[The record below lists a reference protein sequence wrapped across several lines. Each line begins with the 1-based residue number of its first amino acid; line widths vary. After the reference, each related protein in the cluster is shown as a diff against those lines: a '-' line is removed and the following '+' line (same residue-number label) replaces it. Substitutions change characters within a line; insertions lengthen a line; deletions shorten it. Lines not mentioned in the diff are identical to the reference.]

1 MLMGNQKEHYT
12 QITQRCESQINIK
25 SSKFI
30 AIAQPV
36 YNEKEAKLK
45 VKYIKETYVDA
56 GHHCYAYAINTNP
69 TIYKW
74 SDDGEPNN
82 TAGRPILRQLLAFD
96 LTNTLVVVVR
106 YFGGKLLGVQGL
118 IEAYGT
124 AAKQSLELCPT
135 ETKQV
140 TLLFT
145 ISFEFEHEGIAWQ
158 LCNKSAA
165 FIQQTYYNEKKGF
178 IDISIP
184 INQKEAFLTI
194 AASFHVLTLEMH

>member
-1 MLMGNQKEHYT
+1 MGNQKEFYK
-12 QITQRCESQINIK
+12 QITQSYESQINIK
-25 SSKFI
+25 NSKFI
-30 AIAQPV
+30 AIALPV
-36 YNEKEAKLK
+36 FNEKEAKLK
-45 VKYIKETYVDA
+45 VKKIKETYIDA

-106 YFGGKLLGVQGL
+106 YFGGKLLGVPGL

-124 AAKQSLELCPT
+124 AAKLSLELCPT
-135 ETKQV
+135 EIKQV

-145 ISFEFEHEGIAWQ
+145 ISFEFEHEGMAWQ

-165 FIQQTYYNEKKGF
+165 LVRQTYYNDKKGF

-184 INQKEAFLTI
+184 INQKEAFLSI
-194 AASFHVLTLEMH
+194 AASFHVLTLKTQ